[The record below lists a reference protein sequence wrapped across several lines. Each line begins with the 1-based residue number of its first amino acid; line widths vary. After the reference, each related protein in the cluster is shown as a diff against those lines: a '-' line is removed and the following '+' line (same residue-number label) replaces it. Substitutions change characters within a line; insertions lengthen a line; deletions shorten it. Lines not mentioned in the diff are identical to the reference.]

1 MSLQV
6 TGATTAEL
14 TTQPSTSPINYL
26 QTTNLKQSVK
36 NVRKPMA
43 GIEYLPL
50 DVEAMLQARLFSQ
63 DACMSCVGLT
73 ELCPACQDLRDVR
86 DIENAHQIVDESSDY
101 YYRGYGKNK
110 VAVAT
115 AGSIAEPRP
124 LSVAR
129 DAESGHDWIGSV
141 IKISDRTKR
150 YKVRAEMTDTSI
162 REYIVVEDFEDERS
176 EFLDPISLIADRI
189 YDLETSLT
197 VTGNETVCQDCH
209 YLHNKAIACPNCN

>member
-86 DIENAHQIVDESSDY
+86 DSENAHQIIDESSDY

-110 VAVAT
+110 VAIAT
-115 AGSIAEPRP
+115 AGSVGEFNP
-124 LSVAR
+124 LSIIR
-129 DAESGHDWIGSV
+129 DLPSGHDW
-141 IKISDRTKR
+141 T
-150 YKVRAEMTDTSI
+150 
-162 REYIVVEDFEDERS
+162 ERDG
-176 EFLDPISLIADRI
+176 ELLEATAQLIDRI

-197 VTGNETVCQDCH
+197 VTGNEIVCDTCH